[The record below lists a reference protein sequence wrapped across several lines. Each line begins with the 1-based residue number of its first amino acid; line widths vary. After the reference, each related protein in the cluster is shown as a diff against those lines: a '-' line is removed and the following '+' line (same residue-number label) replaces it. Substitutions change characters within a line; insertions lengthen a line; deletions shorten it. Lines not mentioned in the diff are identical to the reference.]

1 MTRKDTKLAQKANK
15 CKKECKELPVQK
27 NRNQKRQQCPE
38 NQEEQRAQESQKQRT
53 SKKHKLQAE
62 RKERDPT
69 KCQKSCNHPKNFQL
83 SSSGFFVDKT
93 LRFLQAI
100 AAEVAHPLCR
110 PNELV
115 AQLLQRKQNESICEF
130 LVVTDLRF
138 CIVSRQNRLAK
149 ELGK

>member
-1 MTRKDTKLAQKANK
+1 MQKHLRKRKAKVTRKDTKLAQKANK

-83 SSSGFFVDKT
+83 SSSGFFVAWT
-93 LRFLQAI
+93 CI
-100 AAEVAHPLCR
+100 PLTKHSGSFK
-110 PNELV
+110 
-115 AQLLQRKQNESICEF
+115 QLQRRWHIHFAVQMNSLHNSCRENKMSLFVSF
-130 LVVTDLRF
+130 LL
-138 CIVSRQNRLAK
+138 
-149 ELGK
+149 